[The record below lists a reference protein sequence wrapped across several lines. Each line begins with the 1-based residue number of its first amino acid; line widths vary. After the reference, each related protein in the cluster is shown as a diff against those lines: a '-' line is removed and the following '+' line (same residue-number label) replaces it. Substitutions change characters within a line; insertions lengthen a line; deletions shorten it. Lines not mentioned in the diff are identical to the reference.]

1 MTRDGVEGAREIR
14 TDSSRQRERERENRL
29 QRKEWIC
36 NERAMG
42 LRGRR

>member
-14 TDSSRQRERERENRL
+14 TDSSRERERETVEKKRL
-29 QRKEWIC
+29 RRKKWIC
-36 NERAMG
+36 NEG